1 MSVNPTPALRAEVR
15 ALLTQLAH
23 GNAPPSDDA
32 DVFAIGLVRSL
43 NMIELIN
50 QLEDRY
56 GVRIDQRTLQD
67 GHLRSVERIVTWL
80 GARSAS
86 VGGAA

>member
-1 MSVNPTPALRAEVR
+1 MSVNSLRVEVR
-15 ALLTQLAH
+15 ALLTVLAR
-23 GNAPPSDDA
+23 GSAPPSDDA
-32 DVFAIGLVRSL
+32 DVFATGLVRSL

-80 GARSAS
+80 GARSSTRAS
-86 VGGAA
+86 VGGGA